1 MVDALGRQSKLIR
14 LVLLDTG
21 WIGTG
26 AIMSAHYKQ
35 MQHGRGDAARLL
47 NERLARNEMGDAAYD
62 EAVSYSDDRAFKLF
76 GIVFIVV
83 FAAAVFGVALLA

>member
-1 MVDALGRQSKLIR
+1 MVGAFGRQSQQTG

-26 AIMSAHYKQ
+26 AIMSAYCKQ
-35 MQHGRGDAARLL
+35 MQRSKGDAARLL
-47 NERLARNEMGDAAYD
+47 NERLARKEMGDAAYD
-62 EAVSYSDDRAFKLF
+62 EAASYSDDRAFKLF

-83 FAAAVFGVALLA
+83 FAAAVLGVALLA

>member
-83 FAAAVFGVALLA
+83 FAAAVLGVALLA

>member
-47 NERLARNEMGDAAYD
+47 DERLARKEMGEAAYD

>member
-1 MVDALGRQSKLIR
+1 MVGAFGRQSQQTG

-26 AIMSAHYKQ
+26 AIMSAYCKQ
-35 MQHGRGDAARLL
+35 MQRSKGDAARLL
-47 NERLARNEMGDAAYD
+47 NERLARKEMGDDAYD
-62 EAVSYSDDRAFKLF
+62 EAASYSDDRAFKLF

-83 FAAAVFGVALLA
+83 FAAAVLGVALLA